1 MRADLGLEITSRAR
15 FKRLVSYGLKRGP
28 AAAII
33 IIRYHTLSV
42 AQRKKSIVRVA
53 VAVVFSFHLI
63 AAIWHMK
70 LRFKSV
76 LPIILL

>member
-1 MRADLGLEITSRAR
+1 MRADLGLEVTSRAR
-15 FKRLVSYGLKRGP
+15 FKRLVSYGLK

-70 LRFKSV
+70 LRFNSV